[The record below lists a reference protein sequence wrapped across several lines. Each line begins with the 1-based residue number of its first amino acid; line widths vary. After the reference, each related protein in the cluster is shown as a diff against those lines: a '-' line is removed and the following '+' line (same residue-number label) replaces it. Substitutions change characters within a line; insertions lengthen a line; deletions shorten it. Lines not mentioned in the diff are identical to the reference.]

1 MQPSNLSGL
10 GSIGLIIAVDFVE
23 LLAAVADEFACLAD
37 AIEFL
42 GEL

>member
-1 MQPSNLSGL
+1 M
-10 GSIGLIIAVDFVE
+10 DFVE
-23 LLAAVADEFACLAD
+23 LLAAVADELACLAG